1 MGHITPKWAEAICN
15 SPNQV
20 YIILFIVVVYL
31 CIFGI
36 NHIVAA
42 GVLCSSVCLL
52 TLCSALL
59 CLLRL
64 LCLSVKLFG
73 YSVKTLLNAVGLSLY
88 SLCVKRRSLKQ
99 FFKLINFRLNG

>member
-31 CIFGI
+31 CIFGV
-36 NHIVAA
+36 NHIVTA
-42 GVLCSSVCLL
+42 GVLCGSVCLL

-59 CLLRL
+59 CL

-88 SLCVKRRSLKQ
+88 SFCIKRRSLKQ
-99 FFKLINFRLNG
+99 FLKLINLRLNG